1 MEENMDE
8 SQSQKGCKEC
18 CERCVGSLPWASL
31 IATILLYMGVA
42 LFCGCGH
49 EALSGTVTILQNY
62 FEVIRAP
69 GETLDVFTIRWSRS
83 FCHVAKM
90 ATAKAG
96 FFVFGVLLLVEGF
109 FTTGA
114 IRDLYGEF
122 KITACGRCLTAF
134 LMFLAYL
141 FFLVWLGVTAFTS
154 LPVFMYF
161 NVWSMCQNTSLVE
174 GANLCLDLRQF
185 GAVTISEERK
195 VCTGSEKFL
204 KMCDSNELDLTFHLF
219 VCALAGAGAAVIA
232 MVHFLMA
239 LAANWG
245 YLKDTSRMQKY
256 EDIKS
261 KEEQELHDIH
271 STRSK
276 ERLNAYT

>member
-69 GETLDVFTIRWSRS
+69 GDTLDVIDILKYIIYGL
-83 FCHVAKM
+83 A
-90 ATAKAG
+90 AG

-161 NVWSMCQNTSLVE
+161 NVWSMCQNTSSVE
-174 GANLCLDLRQF
+174 GTNLCLDLRQF
-185 GAVTISEERK
+185 GTTRGI
-195 VCTGSEKFL
+195 VCTCSL
-204 KMCDSNELDLTFHLF
+204 TNPTYHACVVLQLDLTFHLF

-245 YLKDTSRMQKY
+245 YLKDASRMQKY

>member
-62 FEVIRAP
+62 FE
-69 GETLDVFTIRWSRS
+69 LDSLCLECS
-83 FCHVAKM
+83 S
-90 ATAKAG
+90 
-96 FFVFGVLLLVEGF
+96 LVEGF

-161 NVWSMCQNTSLVE
+161 NVWSMCKNTSLVE

-195 VCTGSEKFL
+195 VCTGSEKFF
-204 KMCDSNELDLTFHLF
+204 KMCESNELDLTFHLF

>member
-31 IATILLYMGVA
+31 IATVLLYMGVA

-49 EALSGTVTILQNY
+49 EALSGTVSILYNY
-62 FEVIRAP
+62 FEVIKAP
-69 GETLDVFTIRWSRS
+69 EGSLDVFTIIDILQYIIYGLA
-83 FCHVAKM
+83 V
-90 ATAKAG
+90 G

-141 FFLVWLGVTAFTS
+141 FFLVWLGVMAFTS

-161 NVWSMCQNTSLVE
+161 NVWSMCQNSSLVE
-174 GANLCLDLRQF
+174 GGKFCLDLRQF
-185 GAVTISEERK
+185 GAVTISEEK
-195 VCTGSEKFL
+195 KMCAGSEKFL
-204 KMCDSNELDLTFHLF
+204 KMCDSNE
-219 VCALAGAGAAVIA
+219 VRGGR
-232 MVHFLMA
+232 
-239 LAANWG
+239 G
-245 YLKDTSRMQKY
+245 G
-256 EDIKS
+256 
-261 KEEQELHDIH
+261 
-271 STRSK
+271 
-276 ERLNAYT
+276 

>member
-1 MEENMDE
+1 MLV
-8 SQSQKGCKEC
+8 
-18 CERCVGSLPWASL
+18 CVCVCVCVCVSPHS
-31 IATILLYMGVA
+31 INILKYIIYGLA
-42 LFCGCGH
+42 
-49 EALSGTVTILQNY
+49 
-62 FEVIRAP
+62 
-69 GETLDVFTIRWSRS
+69 
-83 FCHVAKM
+83 
-90 ATAKAG
+90 AG

-161 NVWSMCQNTSLVE
+161 NVWSMCQNTSLVDK
-174 GANLCLDLRQF
+174 ANLCLDLRQF
-185 GAVTISEERK
+185 GAVTISEDRKLCTASERF
-195 VCTGSEKFL
+195 V
-204 KMCDSNELDLTFHLF
+204 KMCESNEVSVTGVF
-219 VCALAGAGAAVIA
+219 VSCIIA

-245 YLKDTSRMQKY
+245 YLKDASRLQKY

>member
-1 MEENMDE
+1 MLNML
-8 SQSQKGCKEC
+8 STSPLSVCLGCKEC

-69 GETLDVFTIRWSRS
+69 GETLDVFTIIDILKYIIYGL
-83 FCHVAKM
+83 A
-90 ATAKAG
+90 AG

-134 LMFLAYL
+134 LMFMAYL

-174 GANLCLDLRQF
+174 GANMCLDLRQF
-185 GAVTISEERK
+185 GAVTINEERK
-195 VCTGSEKFL
+195 VCTGSEKFF
-204 KMCDSNELDLTFHLF
+204 KMCESNE
-219 VCALAGAGAAVIA
+219 
-232 MVHFLMA
+232 VHFLMA

-245 YLKDTSRMQKY
+245 YLKDASRMQKY

>member
-1 MEENMDE
+1 
-8 SQSQKGCKEC
+8 
-18 CERCVGSLPWASL
+18 SL

-49 EALSGTVTILQNY
+49 EALSGTVNILQSY
-62 FEVIRAP
+62 F
-69 GETLDVFTIRWSRS
+69 DVNLTHTQKNEENINILKYIIYGL
-83 FCHVAKM
+83 A
-90 ATAKAG
+90 AG

-161 NVWSMCQNTSLVE
+161 NVWSMCQNTSLVDK
-174 GANLCLDLRQF
+174 ANLCLDLRQF
-185 GAVTISEERK
+185 GTFTPASAEVQYRSPPAGDRRLFLSSPFFSKAALCKYATLLQTDVKNCFSRVTIS
-195 VCTGSEKFL
+195 
-204 KMCDSNELDLTFHLF
+204 
-219 VCALAGAGAAVIA
+219 
-232 MVHFLMA
+232 
-239 LAANWG
+239 
-245 YLKDTSRMQKY
+245 
-256 EDIKS
+256 
-261 KEEQELHDIH
+261 
-271 STRSK
+271 
-276 ERLNAYT
+276 

>member
-1 MEENMDE
+1 
-8 SQSQKGCKEC
+8 
-18 CERCVGSLPWASL
+18 L

-49 EALSGTVTILQNY
+49 EALSGTVSILLNY
-62 FEVIRAP
+62 FDVTKGP
-69 GETLDVFTIRWSRS
+69 GGGLDVFTIIDILKYIIYGL
-83 FCHVAKM
+83 A
-90 ATAKAG
+90 AG

-154 LPVFMYF
+154 LPVFMYY
-161 NVWSMCQNTSLVE
+161 NVWSMCQNSSSME
-174 GANLCLDLRQF
+174 GANLCLDLRLF
-185 GAVTISEERK
+185 GAVTVSEDRK
-195 VCTGSEKFL
+195 VCTGTEKFSR
-204 KMCDSNELDLTFHLF
+204 MCVSDELDLTFHLF

-232 MVHFLMA
+232 MVRRITLSS
-239 LAANWG
+239 
-245 YLKDTSRMQKY
+245 DCS
-256 EDIKS
+256 
-261 KEEQELHDIH
+261 
-271 STRSK
+271 
-276 ERLNAYT
+276 